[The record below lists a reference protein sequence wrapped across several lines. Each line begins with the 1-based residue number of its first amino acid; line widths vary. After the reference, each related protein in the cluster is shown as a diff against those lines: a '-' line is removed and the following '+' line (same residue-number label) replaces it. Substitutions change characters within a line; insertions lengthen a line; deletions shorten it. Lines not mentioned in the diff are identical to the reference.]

1 MGSIFESGEPSMIRG
16 FSVSLTPIAAWP
28 LVLGASLA
36 VLWLTVW
43 AYRKRLRGAAGFW
56 RHAALGLRL
65 AALALCFLAALRPS
79 VILKEKKRQASS
91 LVFIVDT
98 STSMRIGDEVGG
110 KTRSEVALAV
120 LEQARQASKGLEKD
134 LDVKVYGFDRT
145 LSEPKDGALPPPKG
159 NETALGAA
167 MLEVQKRQEGTGK
180 RLARLVVISDF
191 TSNAGLNPLIAAE
204 RLRGQGVPVS
214 TVGVGTENAGAQSRD
229 LAVRD
234 LIANPTVFVKNEL
247 VVKGSLIA
255 RGFANQWL
263 DVELLVEGQDAPVAK
278 MQVKA
283 PEDAQVIP
291 LAGLKYIPQTH
302 GEKKITLRV
311 VKRDGELVES
321 NNEVSTFVTVLSGG
335 LNVLFLQG
343 PNLTFDYRFLM
354 RAIGRSPDILV
365 EGALLHKPAEDGKGE
380 IDDAEFTPGR
390 YNVYI
395 LSDIAANFF
404 TRAQHKLLADAVR
417 KGAGFMMLGGHSS
430 FGAGGW
436 ADTEI
441 AGILPTAIHP
451 GDGQLEPE
459 GGVKFVPSNLGL
471 DGYLLQ
477 VGPTRAESARIW
489 DTMFPIQGTNHLGD
503 PKLGATILGTTPAPN
518 PEPIM
523 LGMPVGDLGRVLAFG
538 GETWVWA
545 RASEEGR
552 LAHRRFW
559 RQVIFWLAHKEND
572 SDDHVSLTLE
582 KRRIAVGDKL
592 DLKVAAHDAKGNAIT
607 GVVYEGKVERERP
620 TPATSPLEIPEQGD
634 MGRGS
639 IYATENVGLPSEYTV
654 SVIARKDG
662 KEIGRDSARFL
673 VYQDDR
679 ELENPSADLKLAREI
694 ATMTGGELVTPERLA
709 NHLKGLDRSTFTEY
723 LSPTEYK
730 VWDNWPFLLLFTF
743 LLTLEWWLR
752 KRHGWV

>member
-1 MGSIFESGEPSMIRG
+1 MFRG

-28 LVLGASLA
+28 LLLGASLA
-36 VLWLTVW
+36 VLWLTIW
-43 AYRKRLRGAAGFW
+43 AYQKRLRGTRGWW
-56 RHAALGLRL
+56 RHLALGLRL

-79 VILKEKKRQASS
+79 VILKEKKRQAASM
-91 LVFIVDT
+91 VFLVDT

-110 KTRSEVALAV
+110 KSRNEVALGV
-120 LEQARQASKGLEKD
+120 LEKAREATKGLEKD
-134 LDVKVYGFDRT
+134 LEVKVYGFDT
-145 LSEPKDGALPPPKG
+145 ALSEPKDGVIAPPKG

-167 MLEVQKRQEGTGK
+167 MLEVQKRQEGTSK

-191 TSNAGLNPLIAAE
+191 SSNAGLNPLIAAE
-204 RLRGQGVPVS
+204 RYRGQGVPVS

-234 LIANPTVFVKNEL
+234 LVASPTVFVKNEL
-247 VVKGSLIA
+247 QVKGSLIA
-255 RGFANQWL
+255 RGFANEWL
-263 DVELLVEGQDAPVAK
+263 DVELLVEGQEAPVAK

-291 LAGLKYIPQTH
+291 LSGLKYVPQTP
-302 GEKKITLRV
+302 GEKKITLKV
-311 VKRDGELVES
+311 AKRDGELVES
-321 NNEVSTFVTVLSGG
+321 NNAVSTFVTVLSGG

-343 PNLTFDYRFLM
+343 PNLTWDYRYLM
-354 RAIGRSPDILV
+354 LAIGRSPDILV
-365 EGALLHKPAEDGKGE
+365 EGALLRKPADGDKSE

-390 YNVYI
+390 YNVYV

-404 TRAQHKLLADAVR
+404 TRKQQRMLAEAVR

-436 ADTEI
+436 AETEV
-441 AGILPTAIHP
+441 ASILPTAIHP

-459 GGVKFVPSNLGL
+459 GGLKFVPSPLGL

-477 VGPTRAESARIW
+477 VGPTKAESARIW
-489 DTMFPIQGTNHLGD
+489 EAMFPIQGANRLGE
-503 PKLGATILGTTPAPN
+503 PKLGATILASTPAPD
-518 PEPIM
+518 PEPLM
-523 LGMPVGDLGRVLAFG
+523 LSMRVGELGRVIAYG

-545 RASEEGR
+545 RATEEGR

-572 SDDHVSLTLE
+572 SDDHVNLVLE

-592 DLKVAAHDAKGNAIT
+592 DLKVSAHDSKGNAIT
-607 GVVYEGKVERERP
+607 GVSYEAKVEREGT
-620 TPATSPLEIPEQGD
+620 TPVTQPIEVYEQGAEAK
-634 MGRGS
+634 GS
-639 IYATENVGLPSEYTV
+639 IYAAENVGVPAAYTISIV
-654 SVIARKDG
+654 ARKDG
-662 KEIGRDSARFL
+662 KELGRDSARFL

-679 ELENPSADLKLAREI
+679 ELENPSADLKLARDI
-694 ATMTGGELVTPERLA
+694 AEMTGGELVSPEMLA
-709 NHLKGLDRSTFTEY
+709 SHLKSLDKSAFTEY

-730 VWDNWPFLLLFTF
+730 VWDNWPFLLLFT
-743 LLTLEWWLR
+743 LLLSLEWWLR